1 LVLNNSQG
9 GLGEEKKRHNLILV
23 ESLRI
28 EPMNNVLE
36 TCSKSKN
43 YILDATPTSPHP
55 QIIIQFFVEEIK
67 YFNKICQLSATGT
80 VCNKIKHLLEYYFF
94 NKFL

>member
-9 GLGEEKKRHNLILV
+9 GLVEEKKRHNLILV
-23 ESLRI
+23 EALRI
-28 EPMNNVLE
+28 EPMNNVLQ

-43 YILDATPTSPHP
+43 YIPDATPASPHP
-55 QIIIQFFVEEIK
+55 QIISQFFVEEIK
-67 YFNKICQLSATGT
+67 YFNKICQLSVTGT
-80 VCNKIKHLLEYYFF
+80 AWNKIKHRLEYYFF